1 MRTKV
6 FKNKMLSLIL
16 VLAFILCGSVSE
28 CRYTVNAEES
38 GVVDP
43 DDDLEE
49 EDENAVDEEEDEHI
63 DLSEDESIEVTY
75 HITSKW
81 DRHYN
86 VDVTLRNI
94 TGDRIDDW
102 ELCFLFEDKIENI
115 WNAKI
120 TDQKEGEWVVIRNA
134 DWNQDIAADKTVTFG
149 MTVCYDGEI
158 EMPEDFYLTRDKVEV
173 NKKDY
178 SVQYTEYGKWDD
190 HVNGKITITNLGS
203 ERIEDWKF
211 TYDVKN
217 KIKSFENIW
226 NAELINLYEHKMVQ
240 VDNATYNQN
249 IEPGQSVE
257 FGFIIVCEGDM
268 EIEDFTLYKM
278 CEVEY
283 EEGEYPYETNS
294 PDSEY
299 WEPPYTADDFDTDE
313 EYEQYLK
320 ANGYTL
326 KENAKLRSRAKKE
339 LYKPLTAVSKELS
352 VKFPSNKISAK
363 AIQSFLWTADNLFT
377 IFRKG
382 GAFVND
388 AFLCQTKRTSG
399 IAKIDQT
406 KTLRLQNC
414 SHGQTLESFKV
425 NGKNKYMMCAG
436 AGLPDN
442 KPKEVESYTGW
453 AKNVI
458 FLDESKILDRQEKTF
473 SYKGNFKKLK
483 RIVGI
488 RKYINNKLGGK
499 YLLKRIDAALSSDKR
514 QLIIWCQMQTDTR
527 RQIILLDMKKIKDK
541 LYGKKSK
548 TYIDLSSKIGKEM
561 VITCASDPGTFLY
574 PNESFQSI
582 EVSKAF
588 GSKKNKWYGYITSG
602 NTAKKNKE
610 LLIQRFTIA
619 KGSGK
624 ISNIRR
630 VGVRIPVNQ
639 EGKLILSKR
648 FAHEIEGCHIKGNLI
663 QFILTE
669 SQQEYDKKYQEK
681 IKIKKK
687 DDKYMDTDK
696 VEQYIVE
703 MKRAEFNKE
712 EAKY

>member
-1 MRTKV
+1 
-6 FKNKMLSLIL
+6 MLSLIL

-28 CRYTVNAEES
+28 CRYTVNAEDS
-38 GVVDP
+38 GVIDF

-49 EDENAVDEEEDEHI
+49 EDENAVDEEEDEYI

-86 VDVTLRNI
+86 VDVTLQNI

-102 ELCFLFEDKIENI
+102 ELCFLYSDKIENI

-120 TDQKEGEWVVIRNA
+120 TDKKEGEWVVIRNA
-134 DWNQDIAADKTVTFG
+134 DWNQDIAADSTVTFG
-149 MTVCYDGEI
+149 MTVCYEGEI
-158 EMPEDFYLTRDKVEV
+158 ELPEDFYLTRDKVEV
-173 NKKDY
+173 DKKDY

-257 FGFIIVCEGDM
+257 FGFIIACEGDM

-313 EYEQYLK
+313 EYEQYLRE
-320 ANGYTL
+320 NGYSL
-326 KENAKLRSRAKKE
+326 NKYARSRARAKKK
-339 LYKPLTAVSKELS
+339 LYKPLTSVSKELS
-352 VKFPSNKISAK
+352 VKFPSAKTSAK
-363 AIQSFLWTADNLFT
+363 AIQSFLWTDDNLFT

-382 GAFVND
+382 SAFVND
-388 AFLCQTKRTSG
+388 AFLCQTKRSSG
-399 IAKIDQT
+399 TAKVDQT
-406 KTLRLQNC
+406 KALRLENC

-442 KPKEVESYTGW
+442 KPQKVYSYTGW
-453 AKNVI
+453 AQNVI
-458 FLDESKILDRQEKTF
+458 FLDESKILNKQGKTF
-473 SYKGNFKKLK
+473 SYEGNFKKLK

-488 RKYINNKLGGK
+488 GKYINNRLGK
-499 YLLKRIDAALSSDKR
+499 DYELKRIDAALSSDNR
-514 QLIIWCQMQTDTR
+514 QLVIWCQVGTDTR
-527 RQIILLDMKKIKDK
+527 RQIILLDMKKIKNK
-541 LYGKKSK
+541 LYGKNS
-548 TYIDLSSKIGKEM
+548 TNYIDLSSDEGKKM
-561 VITCASDPGTFLY
+561 VITCASAKPSILQ
-574 PNESFQSI
+574 PNKSFQSI
-582 EVSKAF
+582 EVGKAF

-602 NTAKKNKE
+602 NTDKQNQE
-610 LLIQRFTIA
+610 LLIERFTIT
-619 KGSGK
+619 KESGSISK
-624 ISNIRR
+624 IRK
-630 VGVRIPVNQ
+630 VGVRIPYNQ
-639 EGKLILSKR
+639 EGKPILSKSY
-648 FAHEIEGCHIKGNLI
+648 AHEIEGCHIKGNLI

-669 SQQEYDKKYQEK
+669 SQHSYNEKQQQKTKDKKN
-681 IKIKKK
+681 
-687 DDKYMDTDK
+687 DDKYKETDK

-712 EAKY
+712 EAKN